1 MQANDALITSTP
13 NLIIDIRNNGGGA
26 DASYKKIIP
35 YPSNVAIMINENNAS
50 IAEQFLLE
58 AKQSKKVKLF
68 GANTFGALDIS
79 NMAFVMSPCKEF
91 ELGYSLSESFRIP
104 DFMIDNV
111 GLQPDYYIDKSIPQ
125 YKWINFV
132 QQILENH

>member
-1 MQANDALITSTP
+1 MKDYVAYLNTKVSYIQNISPTTLYLRVPDFNLSQRKKIDSILQANDALITSTP

-50 IAEQFLLE
+50 TAEQFLLE

-68 GANTFGALDIS
+68 GAILLVLWIS
-79 NMAFVMSPCKEF
+79 LIWHLLCLPVKN
-91 ELGYSLSESFRIP
+91 L
-104 DFMIDNV
+104 N
-111 GLQPDYYIDKSIPQ
+111 
-125 YKWINFV
+125 
-132 QQILENH
+132 